1 MTKFPLIFHTF
12 IRALCPF
19 ALSCSPLVAKHQI
32 KIGVLFIYSYL
43 NASRLAT
50 LHSLQN
56 IKVNFVF
63 YSFIRTFAAHM
74 YQISVSEEIKA
85 RCPQY
90 RGAAVYAEVTNT
102 AYSEA
107 LWHEIAQFTE
117 HLRATESTESIKQQ
131 RAITATREAY
141 RACGKDP
148 SRYRPS
154 AEALRRRLLRGLE
167 LYQIDTLV
175 DLVNLVSLR
184 TGYSIGGFDADKIV
198 GKELC
203 LGIGREGEPFE
214 GIGRGELNIA
224 CMPVIRDA
232 VGGIGTPT
240 SDNERTKM
248 DIGTRHILV
257 INKGY
262 SGQEGLHEAVAMTEE
277 LLQRYAAATHC
288 VAWEC

>member
-1 MTKFPLIFHTF
+1 
-12 IRALCPF
+12 
-19 ALSCSPLVAKHQI
+19 
-32 KIGVLFIYSYL
+32 
-43 NASRLAT
+43 
-50 LHSLQN
+50 
-56 IKVNFVF
+56 
-63 YSFIRTFAAHM
+63 M

-85 RCPQY
+85 RCPHY

-102 AYSEA
+102 AHSEA
-107 LWHEIAQFTE
+107 LWQEIAQFTE
-117 HLRATESTESIKQQ
+117 HLRATETTESIKQQ
-131 RAITATREAY
+131 CAITATREAY

-198 GKELC
+198 GKDLC
-203 LGIGREGEPFE
+203 LGIGREEEPFE

-224 CMPVIRDA
+224 YMPVIRDA

-248 DIGTRHILV
+248 DIDTRHILV
-257 INKGY
+257 IINGY
-262 SGQEGLHEAVAMTEE
+262 SGHEGLDEAVAMTKE
-277 LLQRYAAATHC
+277 LLQHYASATDC
-288 VAWEC
+288 LSWEF